1 MAFGGGVHFCIGA
14 PLSRLESV
22 IALEK
27 IAQRWNTMEVT
38 NAKGDPEEWPLRY
51 EPSFVLRGLA
61 SLHLRITC

>member
-1 MAFGGGVHFCIGA
+1 MHFCIGA

-38 NAKGDPEEWPLRY
+38 DAKGHLEEWPLRFLW
-51 EPSFVLRGLA
+51 PQGFSGLLESHYA
-61 SLHLRITC
+61 T